1 MSVKEVIGK
10 LQRVDVNDLKN
21 IDIQQV
27 QDSIRGKPDTIVIV
41 LLLVGTIAGC
51 AYLFTDYQKSEQA
64 LSEEVIKYNEQL
76 AAAEQNK
83 VYTQKFDKF
92 LKEFPEKIVTDDLT
106 DKVSSYAID
115 RNVNIISFSPANR
128 QETDYTSIETININ
142 VVAKEYHQLIAFIED
157 IENAPFAIRIEA
169 WTARLNK
176 TSQNRGNV
184 GRRRHTDKNI
194 DSDQNSIA
202 ATIEI
207 AAISLKE

>member
-1 MSVKEVIGK
+1 MSVKDVIGK
-10 LQRVDVNDLKN
+10 LQSVDVKDLRN
-21 IDIQQV
+21 LDIQQV

-51 AYLFTDYQKSEQA
+51 AYLFTDYQKSEKS
-64 LSEEVIKYNEQL
+64 LSEEVIKFNEQL

-83 VYTQKFDKF
+83 VFTQKFDKF

-115 RNVNIISFSPANR
+115 RNVNIISFSPANKL
-128 QETDYTSIETININ
+128 ETEYTFVETININ

-157 IENAPFAIRIEA
+157 IEKAPYAVRIET
-169 WTARLNK
+169 WTARLDK
-176 TSQNRGNV
+176 TSQNRRNE
-184 GRRRHTDKNI
+184 GRRRHASTDVG
-194 DSDQNSIA
+194 DGQNAIA